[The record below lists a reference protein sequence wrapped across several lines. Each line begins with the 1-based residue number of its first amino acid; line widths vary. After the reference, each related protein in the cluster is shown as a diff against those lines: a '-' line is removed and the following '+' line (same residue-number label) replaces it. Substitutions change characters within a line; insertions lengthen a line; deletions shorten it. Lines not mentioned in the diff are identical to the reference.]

1 MSQRRTSRRLELATA
16 LCGVREAGTEAAGYC
31 RGRQMCDNASMTNN
45 DVLRRIRYAFNY
57 NDSKMM
63 DLFRLGGLEASRAEI
78 SDWLKSDD
86 DPEVQECVDRV
97 LAQFLNGLIINNRGR
112 REGPLPEPERRL
124 NNNAV
129 LAKLKIALSLR
140 AEDLV
145 EILALAGY
153 AISKH
158 ELSAFFRRPDN
169 RHYRECKDQILR
181 RFLRGVEAKYRGDP
195 KELSPSE
202 PESDSDG
209 PDAPEER

>member
-1 MSQRRTSRRLELATA
+1 
-16 LCGVREAGTEAAGYC
+16 
-31 RGRQMCDNASMTNN
+31 MCDNASMTNN

-145 EILALAGY
+145 EILALADY

-209 PDAPEER
+209 PDAREER